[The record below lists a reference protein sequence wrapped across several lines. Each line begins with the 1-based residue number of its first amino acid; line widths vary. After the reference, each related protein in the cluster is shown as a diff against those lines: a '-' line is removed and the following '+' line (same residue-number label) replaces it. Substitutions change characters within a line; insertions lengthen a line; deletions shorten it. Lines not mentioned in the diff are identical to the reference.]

1 MRVRNLLFLLCITM
15 YHTPVIGISI
25 VYNMRIATITRRQK
39 FENDNIEQ
47 FHNLL
52 SATPFVQWRK
62 IKDGS
67 FKQNDYGL
75 LGSYIYNKD
84 NHYLKIDS
92 AVGHVNSTIIGD
104 DSCLKISRTEADDL
118 LFTGGFGQK
127 IGKKIRLAYSGLF
140 GIPTHRNYILDLSQ
154 FGIGHIGLG
163 GQIDCAY
170 NYSKNENH
178 TLFGAVRCIHFL
190 ERTIEVKNPC
200 LIPLYAHTCYNLKPG
215 NVADLFISHQSSWNK
230 LNRFEFGYDATF
242 GFGASVCPTIV
253 DFGGTATLIRNSFF
267 GAYSR
272 FIPIHEIPSGIIV
285 ALSGGFDSKPK
296 LLGNRYFFTLWGLWG
311 FAF

>member
-1 MRVRNLLFLLCITM
+1 
-15 YHTPVIGISI
+15 
-25 VYNMRIATITRRQK
+25 MRISTINRRQK
-39 FENDNIEQ
+39 FENDKIQQ
-47 FHNLL
+47 FHHLL
-52 SATPFVQWRK
+52 SETPFAQWRK
-62 IKDGS
+62 IQNGE
-67 FKQNDYGL
+67 FKQNNYGM

-92 AVGHVNSTIIGD
+92 AVGRVNSTIIGD
-104 DSCLKISRTEADDL
+104 KNSLKISRTQTDDI

-127 IGKKIRLAYSGLF
+127 AGNHVRLAYSGLF
-140 GIPTHRNYILDLSQ
+140 GIPTHRNYILEFSQ

-170 NYSKNENH
+170 NYTKNGHH
-178 TLFGAVRCIHFL
+178 TIFGAIRLIHFL
-190 ERTIEVKNPC
+190 ERTVEVNNPC
-200 LIPLYAHTCYNLKPG
+200 LIPRYTHTCYNLKPG

-230 LNRFEFGYDATF
+230 RNRFEFGYDATF
-242 GFGASVCPTIV
+242 GFGASICPTILN
-253 DFGGTATLIRNSFF
+253 FSGTATLIRNSFF

-296 LLGNRYFFTLWGLWG
+296 LLGNSYFLTIWGLWG